1 MKVTIVTNA
10 DSSKTAVLECPLHK
24 PELSSS
30 GKSNILFS
38 SHGFVKPAGV
48 LYEGKQVSVGINI
61 IAALR

>member
-1 MKVTIVTNA
+1 MKVEIITNP
-10 DSSKTAVLECPLHK
+10 DGSKTAVLTCPLQK

-38 SHGFVKPAGV
+38 SHGFVKPIGV